1 MFSTLQLGPLIQSC
15 IESKKKCWYF
25 NISILGG
32 ENNNWNNDLCQVDFT
47 VCFYKGDAVTF
58 VNFGYFFNARF
69 ETRLNRLF
77 GEKEGGRVGGEE
89 GEIAEAVGGSKQ
101 GEVQQHLHRMG
112 GSTIYGGNSTPLQ
125 GGEGEREGRE
135 NSCNGLFRFTFKKYI
150 EKQFSSMRGKTQ
162 LCAWIYYSFEG
173 NTNPNN
179 NQWLSG
185 YNNCYHDNLWLN
197 SDHLSRKA
205 DKYVVRR

>member
-32 ENNNWNNDLCQVDFT
+32 ENDNWNNDLCQVDFT

-89 GEIAEAVGGSKQ
+89 GEISEAVGGSQQ

-112 GSTIYGGNSTPLQ
+112 GSTIYGGNSTSLQ
-125 GGEGEREGRE
+125 GGGRERERGERIHVMAYLDLLSKSILR
-135 NSCNGLFRFTFKKYI
+135 NSSHQWEVKLTH
-150 EKQFSSMRGKTQ
+150 MRM
-162 LCAWIYYSFEG
+162 
-173 NTNPNN
+173 
-179 NQWLSG
+179 
-185 YNNCYHDNLWLN
+185 NLWFFW
-197 SDHLSRKA
+197 R
-205 DKYVVRR
+205 

>member
-1 MFSTLQLGPLIQSC
+1 M
-15 IESKKKCWYF
+15 
-25 NISILGG
+25 
-32 ENNNWNNDLCQVDFT
+32 DFT

-89 GEIAEAVGGSKQ
+89 GEISEAVGGSQQ

-125 GGEGEREGRE
+125 GGKGEREGRE

-150 EKQFSSMRGKTQ
+150 EKQFSSMRGKTDTYAHESMILLKVTQ
-162 LCAWIYYSFEG
+162 
-173 NTNPNN
+173 TPTTT
-179 NQWLSG
+179 SG
-185 YNNCYHDNLWLN
+185 SAATTTVTMTT
-197 SDHLSRKA
+197 SDSTVTTSAGRQIST
-205 DKYVVRR
+205 